1 MKKLVLP
8 TIELHRQKFRR
19 GLNKTEE
26 EVCVKSDP
34 KQNFK
39 EFFVPLQVYSVMMYL
54 KNGNRS

>member
-39 EFFVPLQVYSVMMYL
+39 ELPLQVLST
-54 KNGNRS
+54 